1 MSSHWLYEHKL
12 NFWCPIT
19 RFQVVLNFQYACLIQ
34 GQFACIIDDVYA
46 CFMIYMLAAN
56 DDACSA
62 LTALGFKMMFMMSFD
77 EYG

>member
-1 MSSHWLYEHKL
+1 MLDL
-12 NFWCPIT
+12 GL
-19 RFQVVLNFQYACLIQ
+19 V
-34 GQFACIIDDVYA
+34 ACINYDVYA

-62 LTALGFKMMFMMSFD
+62 LTALGFKRMFMMSFD